1 MLKTSLIKSFF
12 AKYYIELLFSEI
24 KEFQNYHRFKYKS
37 LRIFKSINS
46 SIRINYETDKKWV
59 ITFIEDRKMGKS
71 SEQNLNFSV
80 KNKINNLT

>member
-37 LRIFKSINS
+37 LRIFKSIKP
-46 SIRINYETDKKWV
+46 SIRINYET
-59 ITFIEDRKMGKS
+59 E
-71 SEQNLNFSV
+71 
-80 KNKINNLT
+80 